1 MSLFSKSDTKRALC
15 FKFTEHAPEMLNKQM
30 LEVEAEVATDAI
42 FKRPNRT
49 LY

>member
-1 MSLFSKSDTKRALC
+1 
-15 FKFTEHAPEMLNKQM
+15 MLNKRM